1 MSEGDFFSMTM
12 NSAPV
17 VKKKEKPA
25 WMSWVRP
32 YQTPEVAQSVR
43 QIITTFVPFFTLWIL
58 MYFSLRISYALT
70 LLLAIIEAG
79 FVVRMFIIQH
89 DCGHGS
95 FFSSRKWND
104 RVGFFS
110 GIFTFVPFY
119 HWRKMHAIHHANA
132 GKLEDTRGIGD
143 YYTWTLEEYCA
154 KSKREQFFYRI
165 YRNPIVL
172 IGILPFFAFTIAYRF
187 PFKMTKEKGWKKE
200 RNSVYWTNIGI
211 LLVAGTLMYLIGWKE
226 YLMIQIPITYIATTV
241 GAWFFFVQH
250 QFEDAYW
257 AKEEEWD
264 YATAALQ
271 GSSYYQLPKIL
282 QWFTGNIGFHHIHHL
297 SPKIPNYKLQ
307 LCHEENPELQD
318 VHILTLRSSFDTL
331 GLALFDEENQKMI
344 TFKDVKCR

>member
-1 MSEGDFFSMTM
+1 MTL

-17 VKKKEKPA
+17 IKRKKEKPA

-32 YQTPEVAQSVR
+32 YQTPEISKSVR

-58 MYFSLRISYALT
+58 MYYSLRVSYVLT
-70 LLLAIIEAG
+70 LLLAIVEAG

-95 FFSSRKWND
+95 YFKERKWND
-104 RVGFFS
+104 RVGFIS
-110 GIFTFVPFY
+110 GLFTLVPYY

-143 YYTWTLEEYCA
+143 FYTWTVDEYLA
-154 KSKREQFFYRI
+154 RSKKAQLGYRI
-165 YRNPIVL
+165 YRNPIFL
-172 IGILPFFAFTIAYRF
+172 ICVLPFIAFVIAYRI

-200 RNSVYWTNIGI
+200 RYNVYWTNLGI
-211 LLVAGTLMYLIGWKE
+211 AIVTVFFISLFGFKE
-226 YLMIQIPITYIATTV
+226 YLLIQIPIVYLATTI

-264 YATAALQ
+264 YASAALQ
-271 GSSYYQLPKIL
+271 GSSYYKLPKVL

-307 LCHEENPELQD
+307 ACHEENPELQD
-318 VHILTLRSSFDTL
+318 VHVLTLRSSFDTL
-331 GLALFDEENQKMI
+331 DLALFDEENKKMI
-344 TFKDVKCR
+344 SFRELKKRQAA